1 MNWLDIFCFIS
12 VTRTHSFSVSARELM
27 ISQQAVSRHIQ
38 SLEEET
44 GIALFLRNYHEIHLT
59 RAGER
64 MLQCLL
70 QRENMVKAFKEELK
84 APPNVLRVG
93 WSQWLGCPEPVRRR
107 LRAFC
112 GANPDVTLLTLELDD
127 RELQQ
132 ALVERRL
139 DLLLTTNY
147 VKERLGLSLF
157 SSALLEEPLYLLEA
171 FREPPRESALLPYV
185 PHIAAPAGEENAE
198 AVASRVRAEYAKMG
212 LRLNQ
217 LDVVD
222 NPRSVYLNVL
232 LKDGV
237 TFTVSRGLLT
247 ENGRF
252 VLRPLERTV
261 TVVLCRTFHAW
272 NPLVRDLESFL
283 LQGEEAS
290 V

>member
-44 GIALFLRNYHEIHLT
+44 GVALFLRNYHEIHLT
-59 RAGER
+59 RAGEK

-70 QRENMVKAFKEELK
+70 QREDMVKAFKEDLQG
-84 APPNVLRVG
+84 PPNVLRVG
-93 WSQWLGCPEPVRRR
+93 WSQWLGCPGPIRRR

-112 GANPDVTLLTLELDD
+112 DANPDMTLLTLELDD
-127 RELQQ
+127 TEAQQ
-132 ALVERRL
+132 ALTERRL

-147 VKERLGLSLF
+147 VRERIGLSLYA
-157 SSALLEEPLYLLEA
+157 SAVLEEPLYLLEA
-171 FREPPRESALLPYV
+171 YRDQPRESALLPYV
-185 PHIAAPAGEENAE
+185 PHIAAPAGEGEEEGIVN
-198 AVASRVRAEYAKMG
+198 RVRAEYAKMG

-222 NPRSVYLNVL
+222 DPRSVYVNVL

-237 TFTVSRGLLT
+237 AFTVARRLLS
-247 ENGRF
+247 ENKRF
-252 VLRPLERTV
+252 ALRPLERTV
-261 TVVLCRTFHAW
+261 TVVLCRAFQAW
-272 NPLVRDLESFL
+272 NPGAKALEHFL